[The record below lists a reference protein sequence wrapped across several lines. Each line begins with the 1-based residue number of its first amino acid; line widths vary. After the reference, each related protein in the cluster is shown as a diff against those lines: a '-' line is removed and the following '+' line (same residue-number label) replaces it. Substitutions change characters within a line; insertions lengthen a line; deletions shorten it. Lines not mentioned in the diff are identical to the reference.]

1 MIKFIHKRHMH
12 ESKKDSKIII
22 YYNASDIF
30 LGTALL
36 ILVVFFINNYL
47 SHELNYSDENA
58 GFQTN
63 QTY

>member
-1 MIKFIHKRHMH
+1 MH